1 MLKANYEIP
10 QSLLG
15 KLANHDTR
23 MGDCDDQ
30 YFPAH
35 TARALPDDMPARD
48 RYRFGFALVKEPR
61 SVRATHR
68 RTSARLR
75 RPLANR

>member
-1 MLKANYEIP
+1 VVARLILTTLYTAAETRVMLKANYEIP

-35 TARALPDDMPARD
+35 TARALPTTCPLGTVIAS
-48 RYRFGFALVKEPR
+48 GSR
-61 SVRATHR
+61 S
-68 RTSARLR
+68 
-75 RPLANR
+75 